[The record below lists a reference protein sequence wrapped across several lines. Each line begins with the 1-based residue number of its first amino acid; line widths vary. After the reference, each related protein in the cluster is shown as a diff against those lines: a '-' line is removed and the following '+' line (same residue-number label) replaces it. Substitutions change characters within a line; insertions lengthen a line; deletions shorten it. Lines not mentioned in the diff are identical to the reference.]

1 VKDKKIN
8 KIKKLLELK
17 NFLLKNTTKW
27 SHIEEIKKTV
37 DEFVNNTDEIIE
49 LKKICDKNISYF
61 ESDKEKKREELINI
75 IVPVCNVLQVYAF
88 DINNND
94 LNKQVNFPRH
104 KLEKVKDSE
113 LSDIGNSIYKKS
125 KKLYEKSIELVESK
139 LIKNKKAKIQHVN
152 IITYGITEE
161 MIDELEKIYKAFVNS
176 KSIFKKEKSSINKS
190 EKKLNNLLKS
200 NKKLLKNKLDKLM
213 TLFELN
219 DKNFFNQYLKARTLE
234 AENISETSLSEG
246 KTVSKTSTPK
256 KTTTKAPAKS
266 ATQRKTKAKTTTK
279 QNPVSENTP
288 GTEGAKPG
296 SSE

>member
-1 VKDKKIN
+1 
-8 KIKKLLELK
+8 
-17 NFLLKNTTKW
+17 
-27 SHIEEIKKTV
+27 
-37 DEFVNNTDEIIE
+37 
-49 LKKICDKNISYF
+49 
-61 ESDKEKKREELINI
+61 
-75 IVPVCNVLQVYAF
+75 
-88 DINNND
+88 
-94 LNKQVNFPRH
+94 
-104 KLEKVKDSE
+104 
-113 LSDIGNSIYKKS
+113 
-125 KKLYEKSIELVESK
+125 
-139 LIKNKKAKIQHVN
+139 
-152 IITYGITEE
+152 
-161 MIDELEKIYKAFVNS
+161 
-176 KSIFKKEKSSINKS
+176 
-190 EKKLNNLLKS
+190 
-200 NKKLLKNKLDKLM
+200 M